1 MFGETRIS
9 VDILEST
16 GYSSWLDFAIN
27 IVGCSSTNG
36 VYTYGYE
43 DIQGQRKEV
52 KLELNS
58 ITLER
63 LALEEA
69 KIWLPLL
76 SISSFSDYQKLIDDG
91 RMRMHRGDYYIDT
104 VVRNKAGAV
113 VLSRIRMN
121 VDEWQRLI
129 SWEQRYKNEYSFIER
144 IDSDKVS

>member
-36 VYTYGYE
+36 VYTYRYE
-43 DIQGQRKEV
+43 DNQGQWKEL

-58 ITLER
+58 STLER
-63 LALEEA
+63 LALEEGR
-69 KIWLPLL
+69 IWLPLL
-76 SISSFSDYQKLIDDG
+76 NISSFSDYQKLLDDG
-91 RMRMHRGDYYIDT
+91 RMWMHRGDYYIDT

-113 VLSRIRMN
+113 VLSRIRMK
-121 VDEWQRLI
+121 VDKWQRLI
-129 SWEQRYKNEYSFIER
+129 SWEQKYKDDYSFIEM
-144 IDSDKVS
+144 INSNKVS